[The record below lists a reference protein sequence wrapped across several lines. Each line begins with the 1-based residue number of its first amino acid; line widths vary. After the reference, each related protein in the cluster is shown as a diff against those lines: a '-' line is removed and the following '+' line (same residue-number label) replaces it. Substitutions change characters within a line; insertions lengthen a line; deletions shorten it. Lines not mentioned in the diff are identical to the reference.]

1 MPDDEQTRRRAAV
14 LAMLPETVRAAVL
27 GRDLGALKSA
37 LAELDPRE
45 AGLVIEQLRQ
55 VGILAGTPQRE
66 EATALLEEFAP
77 LLRDIVAVARGDQQR
92 RGVVEQVLAGLQ
104 EAGYQLADPV
114 ERIWNGERDVASL
127 TSDLEDEEA
136 ALVRDVL
143 VQLGSG

>member
-104 EAGYQLADPV
+104 EAWRLRPAQRQRGRANAARATV
-114 ERIWNGERDVASL
+114 SGWRVASWFL
-127 TSDLEDEEA
+127 PGGHVRPLETA
-136 ALVRDVL
+136 
-143 VQLGSG
+143 

>member
-1 MPDDEQTRRRAAV
+1 MSDDEHTRRRAAV
-14 LAMLPETVRAAVL
+14 LTMLPETVRAAVL
-27 GRDLGALKSA
+27 GRDLGGLKSA

-66 EATALLEEFAP
+66 EATSLLEEFAP

-136 ALVRDVL
+136 VLVRDVL